1 MTASAAYAAIATLS
15 FAFNFK
21 FETFIEVPRLYSLII
36 PQNPRRN
43 LYGPIFY
50 SREFFMV
57 LSISRFASLAAM
69 SSRLSYSFLPLQS
82 PTSIFTCEPE
92 K

>member
-43 LYGPIFY
+43 LYGPIGFCFIIIMYKFLFVNSYFY
-50 SREFFMV
+50 ALIDF
-57 LSISRFASLAAM
+57 
-69 SSRLSYSFLPLQS
+69 YLP
-82 PTSIFTCEPE
+82 
-92 K
+92 KV